1 MLKTL
6 LHTRLL
12 ALLSVLTG
20 SSRTKKAQSKG
31 KLAGFAMLMILSLF
45 SISTLFSHIFETIG
59 GIFQMAG
66 LGWLYFAFAAVLS
79 FGIMLVGNIF
89 TAKAQLYEAK
99 DNDLLLSLPVKPF
112 DILLSRLFLLL
123 ILALVLMLP
132 VAIPA
137 VLFWPGGLSTEGWIS
152 FFVIFLV
159 VLPLLNLVISSLL
172 GWLLHLASSRA
183 QNKSLITLVLSLAFL
198 GGYMYFSFRMN
209 SMITNL
215 AADP

>member
-66 LGWLYFAFAAVLS
+66 LG
-79 FGIMLVGNIF
+79 
-89 TAKAQLYEAK
+89 
-99 DNDLLLSLPVKPF
+99 
-112 DILLSRLFLLL
+112 
-123 ILALVLMLP
+123 
-132 VAIPA
+132 
-137 VLFWPGGLSTEGWIS
+137 
-152 FFVIFLV
+152 
-159 VLPLLNLVISSLL
+159 
-172 GWLLHLASSRA
+172 
-183 QNKSLITLVLSLAFL
+183 
-198 GGYMYFSFRMN
+198 
-209 SMITNL
+209 
-215 AADP
+215 